1 MRLSCSC
8 PVAEVYDS
16 PILLWDAREG
26 TTQPMKTH
34 LENDLPDDI
43 FEVRVPIRLCYLG
56 GNHYDSITKDED
68 RERLKELAST
78 QGAKARIIR
87 KHRRAKI
94 SDFDEHPL
102 IGFSTGGGGGEKG
115 RGALRG
121 WRRAGSVKRRLK
133 GLPHSDGRGGGG

>member
-1 MRLSCSC
+1 
-8 PVAEVYDS
+8 
-16 PILLWDAREG
+16 
-26 TTQPMKTH
+26 MKTH

-68 RERLKELAST
+68 RERLKELASA

-94 SDFDEHPL
+94 SDYDAHPL
-102 IGFSTGGGGGEKG
+102 QQSAGGGGGK
-115 RGALRG
+115 
-121 WRRAGSVKRRLK
+121 
-133 GLPHSDGRGGGG
+133 GRGGGKGGGGWSGRPGRSGGFAGDETISNSKG

>member
-1 MRLSCSC
+1 M
-8 PVAEVYDS
+8 AEVYDS

-94 SDFDEHPL
+94 SDYDAHPL
-102 IGFSTGGGGGEKG
+102 QQSAGGGGGKVSP
-115 RGALRG
+115 ALISIYLLCWG
-121 WRRAGSVKRRLK
+121 V
-133 GLPHSDGRGGGG
+133 